1 MCESVVV
8 RHYNKEKRG
17 KLLKNMR
24 FSWWMSDRCT
34 KEYFIQSKIHK
45 MNKGEPVHIEQ
56 CYGET
61 IGKTRKR
68 QGIITNYTK
77 KENNFVQFD
86 KKSQKEHDFAN
97 Q

>member
-17 KLLKNMR
+17 KLLKNMQ
-24 FSWWMSDRCT
+24 FSWRMSDRCT
-34 KEYFIQSKIHK
+34 KEYFIQSKIYK

-61 IGKTRKR
+61 IEKTRK
-68 QGIITNYTK
+68 
-77 KENNFVQFD
+77 
-86 KKSQKEHDFAN
+86 
-97 Q
+97 